1 MMKSIAAL
9 TGLVILLVAVAA
21 PGPSSA
27 GSAKENYRLYCV
39 QCHGVLGNGEGVNWT
54 SGGLTVSPRDHTYA
68 KEMRQLRDEELR
80 LAIAE
85 GGDAVQKSE
94 QMPAWGDVLSKRE
107 IQELVRYLRE
117 LCKCEGRR

>member
-9 TGLVILLVAVAA
+9 SGLVIWLVALAA
-21 PGPSSA
+21 PTGASA
-27 GSAKENYRLYCV
+27 ESAKDNYRLYCV

-68 KEMRQLRDEELR
+68 KEMSRLTDEEIR

-94 QMPAWGDVLSKRE
+94 QMPAWGKVLSKND
-107 IQELVRYLRE
+107 IQGLVRYLRQ
-117 LCKCEGRR
+117 LCKCEGQR

>member
-21 PGPSSA
+21 PSSA